1 MSDEEDGQEAESA
14 QEQVQAALK
23 PENVRQVKI
32 AIATIATCLVK
43 SVSDED
49 GNLEQRFVRLL
60 DKAYDNYRENSDA
73 DPQHVLEVIHWT
85 REMLRGWNPVPGRK
99 EPIFGDE
106 HAVAGPAAE

>member
-1 MSDEEDGQEAESA
+1 MSDEEEGQESEST
-14 QEQVQAALK
+14 QEQTQAALK

-43 SVSDED
+43 SMD
-49 GNLEQRFVRLL
+49 GDDSQLEQRFKGLL

-85 REMLRGWNPVPGRK
+85 REMLKGWNPVPGRK
-99 EPIFGDE
+99 EPIFGVGQE
-106 HAVAGPAAE
+106 AGSTAD